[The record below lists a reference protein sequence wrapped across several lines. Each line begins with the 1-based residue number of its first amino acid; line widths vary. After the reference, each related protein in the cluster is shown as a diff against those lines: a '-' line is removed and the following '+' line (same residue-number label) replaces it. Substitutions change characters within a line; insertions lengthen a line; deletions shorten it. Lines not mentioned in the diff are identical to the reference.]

1 MLYRPPLESTG
12 IDVIARAPRRRD
24 ATTDDLVFRCLQLEY
39 GKNFW
44 TIDPRVRDHLF
55 IVGAIKRL
63 AAERTQT

>member
-1 MLYRPPLESTG
+1 MLYRPPLENTG

-24 ATTDDLVFRCLQLEY
+24 ATADGSVFRRLQLEY

-44 TIDPRVRDHLF
+44 TIDPRVRDRLF

-63 AAERTQT
+63 AAERTRT